1 MLETVD
7 GSAAYG
13 VDDVEET
20 ACWGLVYE
28 FVDDTCS
35 RFDIYLKNEFK
46 IKRKGKEW
54 KEWGF
59 FTLLTSFRISTLNPL
74 FEEIL
79 VSTIRRRSNREMIY
93 PKKKKKIGFGKM
105 VWL

>member
-35 RFDIYLKNEFK
+35 RFDI
-46 IKRKGKEW
+46 
-54 KEWGF
+54 
-59 FTLLTSFRISTLNPL
+59 
-74 FEEIL
+74 
-79 VSTIRRRSNREMIY
+79 
-93 PKKKKKIGFGKM
+93 
-105 VWL
+105 